1 MRGKVIFLTTFFIM
15 FVGHFFSQ
23 NIITWELLKDVE
35 FDEIWSEEFQA
46 YYMVPKFSKSVKE
59 MDGKEVQ
66 IRGFIIPVDIVQ
78 DYYVLSANPYSSC
91 FFCGQ
96 AGPESVMEIQMIK
109 KYGCKKIYFAS
120 CAPIIKNTNQYG
132 IYIPTQEELIS
143 FQRTEEEIRQEG
155 CKGIEEGCKER
166 FKGIEER

>member
-1 MRGKVIFLTTFFIM
+1 MRNKIILAITISLFFVSNI
-15 FVGHFFSQ
+15 FSQ
-23 NIITWELLKDVE
+23 NIITWELLKNVE

-46 YYMVPKFSKSVKE
+46 YYMVPKFSESVKE

-96 AGPESVMEIQMIK
+96 AGPESVMEIQMVK
-109 KYGCKKIYFAS
+109 KYEGLRMDQVITYKGTLKLNVDDIYQL
-120 CAPIIKNTNQYG
+120 N
-132 IYIPTQEELIS
+132 YILEDA
-143 FQRTEEEIRQEG
+143 EIVE
-155 CKGIEEGCKER
+155 
-166 FKGIEER
+166 

>member
-1 MRGKVIFLTTFFIM
+1 MRNKIILATTFFLFFI
-15 FVGHFFSQ
+15 VNIFSQ
-23 NIITWELLKDVE
+23 NIITWELLKNVE

-46 YYMVPKFSKSVKE
+46 YYMVPKFSESVKE

-96 AGPESVMEIQMIK
+96 AGPESVIEIQMIK
-109 KYGCKKIYFAS
+109 KYEGLRMDQVITYKGTLKLNVDDIYQLNYILEDAE
-120 CAPIIKNTNQYG
+120 II
-132 IYIPTQEELIS
+132 E
-143 FQRTEEEIRQEG
+143 
-155 CKGIEEGCKER
+155 
-166 FKGIEER
+166 

>member
-1 MRGKVIFLTTFFIM
+1 MRRKVILLTTFFIM
-15 FVGHFFSQ
+15 FMSHFFSQ

-109 KYGCKKIYFAS
+109 KYEGLRMDQVITFQGTLKLNTDDIYQLNYILEEAQ
-120 CAPIIKNTNQYG
+120 II
-132 IYIPTQEELIS
+132 E
-143 FQRTEEEIRQEG
+143 
-155 CKGIEEGCKER
+155 
-166 FKGIEER
+166 

>member
-1 MRGKVIFLTTFFIM
+1 MRNKIILATNFFLF
-15 FVGHFFSQ
+15 FVGNIFSQ
-23 NIITWELLKDVE
+23 NIITWELLKNVE

-46 YYMVPKFSKSVKE
+46 YYMVPKFSESVKE

-109 KYGCKKIYFAS
+109 KYEGLRMDQVITYKGTLKLNVDDIYQLNYILEDAE
-120 CAPIIKNTNQYG
+120 II
-132 IYIPTQEELIS
+132 E
-143 FQRTEEEIRQEG
+143 
-155 CKGIEEGCKER
+155 
-166 FKGIEER
+166 

>member
-1 MRGKVIFLTTFFIM
+1 MRGKVILLTTFFIM

-109 KYGCKKIYFAS
+109 KYEGLRMDQVITFQGTLRLNIDDIYQLNYILEEAQ
-120 CAPIIKNTNQYG
+120 II
-132 IYIPTQEELIS
+132 E
-143 FQRTEEEIRQEG
+143 
-155 CKGIEEGCKER
+155 
-166 FKGIEER
+166 

>member
-1 MRGKVIFLTTFFIM
+1 MKGKVILLTTFFIM
-15 FVGHFFSQ
+15 FMSHFFSQ

-46 YYMVPKFSKSVKE
+46 YYMVPKFSNSVKE

-109 KYGCKKIYFAS
+109 KYEGLRMDQVITFEGTLKLNIDDIYQLNYILEEAQ
-120 CAPIIKNTNQYG
+120 II
-132 IYIPTQEELIS
+132 E
-143 FQRTEEEIRQEG
+143 
-155 CKGIEEGCKER
+155 
-166 FKGIEER
+166 

>member
-1 MRGKVIFLTTFFIM
+1 MKGKVILLTTFFIM
-15 FVGHFFSQ
+15 FMSHFFSQ

-109 KYGCKKIYFAS
+109 KYEGLRMDQVITFQGILRLNIDDIYQLNYILEEAQ
-120 CAPIIKNTNQYG
+120 II
-132 IYIPTQEELIS
+132 E
-143 FQRTEEEIRQEG
+143 
-155 CKGIEEGCKER
+155 
-166 FKGIEER
+166 

>member
-1 MRGKVIFLTTFFIM
+1 MRNKIILATTIFLFFI
-15 FVGHFFSQ
+15 GNIFSQ
-23 NIITWELLKDVE
+23 NIITWELLKNVE

-46 YYMVPKFSKSVKE
+46 YYMVPKFSESVKE

-109 KYGCKKIYFAS
+109 KY
-120 CAPIIKNTNQYG
+120 
-132 IYIPTQEELIS
+132 
-143 FQRTEEEIRQEG
+143 EG
-155 CKGIEEGCKER
+155 LRMDQVIT
-166 FKGIEER
+166 FKGTLKLNVDDIYQLNYILEDAEIIE

>member
-1 MRGKVIFLTTFFIM
+1 MRNKIILATTFFLF
-15 FVGHFFSQ
+15 FVGNIFSQ
-23 NIITWELLKDVE
+23 NIITWELLKNVE

-46 YYMVPKFSKSVKE
+46 YYMVPKFSESVKE

-109 KYGCKKIYFAS
+109 KYEGLRMDQVITYKGTLKLNVDDIYQL
-120 CAPIIKNTNQYG
+120 N
-132 IYIPTQEELIS
+132 YILEDA
-143 FQRTEEEIRQEG
+143 EIVE
-155 CKGIEEGCKER
+155 
-166 FKGIEER
+166 

>member
-1 MRGKVIFLTTFFIM
+1 MRNKIILATTFFLF
-15 FVGHFFSQ
+15 FVGNIFSQ
-23 NIITWELLKDVE
+23 NIITWELLKNVE

-46 YYMVPKFSKSVKE
+46 YYMVPKFSESVKE
-59 MDGKEVQ
+59 MNGKEVQ

-109 KYGCKKIYFAS
+109 KYEGLRMDQVITYKGTLKLNVDDIYQLNYILEDAE
-120 CAPIIKNTNQYG
+120 II
-132 IYIPTQEELIS
+132 E
-143 FQRTEEEIRQEG
+143 
-155 CKGIEEGCKER
+155 
-166 FKGIEER
+166 

>member
-1 MRGKVIFLTTFFIM
+1 MRGKVILLTTFFIM
-15 FVGHFFSQ
+15 VMGHFFSQ

-96 AGPESVMEIQMIK
+96 AGPESVIEIQMVK
-109 KYGCKKIYFAS
+109 KYEGLRMDQVITFEGTLRLNIDDIYQLNYILEEAQ
-120 CAPIIKNTNQYG
+120 II
-132 IYIPTQEELIS
+132 E
-143 FQRTEEEIRQEG
+143 
-155 CKGIEEGCKER
+155 
-166 FKGIEER
+166 

>member
-1 MRGKVIFLTTFFIM
+1 MKEKVILLTTFFIM

-109 KYGCKKIYFAS
+109 KYEGLRMDQVITFQGTLRLNIDDIYQLNYILEEAQ
-120 CAPIIKNTNQYG
+120 II
-132 IYIPTQEELIS
+132 E
-143 FQRTEEEIRQEG
+143 
-155 CKGIEEGCKER
+155 
-166 FKGIEER
+166 

>member
-1 MRGKVIFLTTFFIM
+1 MRNKIILATTFFLFFMGNI
-15 FVGHFFSQ
+15 FSQ
-23 NIITWELLKDVE
+23 NIITWELLKNVE

-46 YYMVPKFSKSVKE
+46 YYMVPKFSESVKE

-109 KYGCKKIYFAS
+109 KYEGLRTDQVITYKGTLKLNVDDIYQLNYILEDAE
-120 CAPIIKNTNQYG
+120 II
-132 IYIPTQEELIS
+132 E
-143 FQRTEEEIRQEG
+143 
-155 CKGIEEGCKER
+155 
-166 FKGIEER
+166 

>member
-1 MRGKVIFLTTFFIM
+1 MRGKEILLTTFFIM

-109 KYGCKKIYFAS
+109 KYEGLRMDQVITFQGTLRLNIDDIYQLNYILEEAQ
-120 CAPIIKNTNQYG
+120 II
-132 IYIPTQEELIS
+132 E
-143 FQRTEEEIRQEG
+143 
-155 CKGIEEGCKER
+155 
-166 FKGIEER
+166 

>member
-1 MRGKVIFLTTFFIM
+1 MRNKIILATTFFLFFTGNI
-15 FVGHFFSQ
+15 FSQ
-23 NIITWELLKDVE
+23 NIITWELLKNVE

-46 YYMVPKFSKSVKE
+46 YYMVPKFSESVKE

-109 KYGCKKIYFAS
+109 KYEGLRMDQVITYKGTLKLNVDDIYQLNYILEDAE
-120 CAPIIKNTNQYG
+120 II
-132 IYIPTQEELIS
+132 E
-143 FQRTEEEIRQEG
+143 
-155 CKGIEEGCKER
+155 
-166 FKGIEER
+166 

>member
-1 MRGKVIFLTTFFIM
+1 MRNKIILATTFFLF
-15 FVGHFFSQ
+15 FVGNIFSQ
-23 NIITWELLKDVE
+23 NIITWELLKNVE

-46 YYMVPKFSKSVKE
+46 YYMVPKFSESVKE
-59 MDGKEVQ
+59 MNGKEVQ

-109 KYGCKKIYFAS
+109 KYEGLRMDQVITYRGTLKLNVDDIYQLNYILEDAE
-120 CAPIIKNTNQYG
+120 II
-132 IYIPTQEELIS
+132 E
-143 FQRTEEEIRQEG
+143 
-155 CKGIEEGCKER
+155 
-166 FKGIEER
+166 

>member
-1 MRGKVIFLTTFFIM
+1 MRNKIILATTFFLFFI
-15 FVGHFFSQ
+15 VNIFSQ
-23 NIITWELLKDVE
+23 NIITWELLKNVE

-46 YYMVPKFSKSVKE
+46 YYMVPKFSESVKE

-109 KYGCKKIYFAS
+109 KYEGLRMDQVISYKGTLKLNVDDIYQLNYILEDAE
-120 CAPIIKNTNQYG
+120 II
-132 IYIPTQEELIS
+132 E
-143 FQRTEEEIRQEG
+143 
-155 CKGIEEGCKER
+155 
-166 FKGIEER
+166 

>member
-1 MRGKVIFLTTFFIM
+1 MKGKVILLTTFFIM
-15 FVGHFFSQ
+15 FMSHFFSQ

-66 IRGFIIPVDIVQ
+66 IKGFIIPVDIVQ

-109 KYGCKKIYFAS
+109 KYEGLRMDQVITFQGILRLNIDDIYQLNYILEEAQ
-120 CAPIIKNTNQYG
+120 II
-132 IYIPTQEELIS
+132 E
-143 FQRTEEEIRQEG
+143 
-155 CKGIEEGCKER
+155 
-166 FKGIEER
+166 

>member
-1 MRGKVIFLTTFFIM
+1 MRKKIVSIIVLGLLYYN
-15 FVGHFFSQ
+15 FSAQ
-23 NIITWELLKDVE
+23 NIITWELLKNVE

-46 YYMVPKFSKSVKE
+46 YYMVPKFSNAVKA

-96 AGPESVMEIQMIK
+96 AGPESVMEIQMVK
-109 KYGCKKIYFAS
+109 KY
-120 CAPIIKNTNQYG
+120 
-132 IYIPTQEELIS
+132 
-143 FQRTEEEIRQEG
+143 EG
-155 CKGIEEGCKER
+155 LRMDQVIT
-166 FKGIEER
+166 FKGKLILNADDIYQLNYILEDAEIIE